1 MEMTS
6 ESAINAD
13 ESIIFSADG
22 LSDESHR
29 VVPLVAEDGSSLAV
43 FLDKAGAYDISLEG
57 GSGTVMVQYTYDIVT
72 NDALISRTVLKDQLI
87 QFYITITLG
96 EDSNVSATYEV
107 VDAYQISD
115 VY

>member
-1 MEMTS
+1 
-6 ESAINAD
+6 
-13 ESIIFSADG
+13 
-22 LSDESHR
+22 
-29 VVPLVAEDGSSLAV
+29 
-43 FLDKAGAYDISLEG
+43 
-57 GSGTVMVQYTYDIVT
+57 MVQYTYDIVT
-72 NDALISRTVLKDQLI
+72 NEALISRTVLKDQLI